1 MEIIITKTF
10 TKQFLRCPKNV
21 QDDAKEVI
29 TALQKAKT
37 IFEIQ
42 HLEKLSGFKFYYRVR
57 IGQYRIGLKEQTP
70 KVFLFCVMER
80 SQMYKVF
87 PPK

>member
-10 TKQFLRCPKNV
+10 TKQFLRCPKSV
-21 QDDAKEVI
+21 QEDAKAVI
-29 TALQKAKT
+29 VALQKAKT

-42 HLEKLSGFKFYYRVR
+42 HLEKLSGFKFYYLIR
-57 IGQYRIGLKEQTP
+57 IGQYRIGLKEQSP
-70 KVFLFCVMER
+70 KVFLFCIMER
-80 SQMYKVF
+80 SQIYKVF